1 MKKILFLFVSTIA
14 MTLVLAPLA
23 SAQWFRGNLKETL
36 RRLEED
42 TDRFTKSLDSDLD
55 HSALNG
61 THAEDEINRYVHDF
75 EEATDHLK
83 NRFDDREASPGLA
96 REVLARGR
104 SIDAFMRRNRPGPRS
119 MSDWVRVRQS
129 LDRLAN
135 AYRISW
141 RW

>member
-1 MKKILFLFVSTIA
+1 MKKILLIFVSTIVV
-14 MTLVLAPLA
+14 TLVLAPLA

-104 SIDAFMRRNRPGPRS
+104 SIDAFMRRNRPGPP
-119 MSDWVRVRQS
+119 VPPP
-129 LDRLAN
+129 
-135 AYRISW
+135 
-141 RW
+141 

>member
-1 MKKILFLFVSTIA
+1 MLVSTIVV
-14 MTLVLAPLA
+14 MLGA
-23 SAQWFRGNLKETL
+23 SAIATAQWYRGNLKETL

-61 THAEDEINRYVHDF
+61 TRAEDEINRYVHDF

-83 NRFDDREASPGLA
+83 SRFDDRQASPGLA
-96 REVLARGR
+96 REVLGRGR
-104 SIDAFMRRNRPGPRS
+104 SIDGFMRRNRPGPRS

>member
-1 MKKILFLFVSTIA
+1 MKKIPLIFVSTIVV
-14 MTLVLAPLA
+14 TLVLAPLA
-23 SAQWFRGNLKETL
+23 SAQWYRGNLKKTL
-36 RRLEED
+36 RLEED

-104 SIDAFMRRNRPGPRS
+104 SIDAFMLRNRPGPRS

>member
-1 MKKILFLFVSTIA
+1 MKKIPLIFVSTIVV
-14 MTLVLAPLA
+14 TLVLAPLA
-23 SAQWFRGNLKETL
+23 SAQWYRGNLKKTL
-36 RRLEED
+36 RLEED

-96 REVLARGR
+96 REVLVRGR
-104 SIDAFMRRNRPGPRS
+104 SIDVFMRRNRPG

>member
-1 MKKILFLFVSTIA
+1 MFVSTIVV
-14 MTLVLAPLA
+14 MLGA
-23 SAQWFRGNLKETL
+23 SAIATAQWYRGNLKETL

-61 THAEDEINRYVHDF
+61 TRAEDEINRYVHDF

-83 NRFDDREASPGLA
+83 NRFDDRQASPGFA
-96 REVLARGR
+96 REVLGRGR
-104 SIDAFMRRNRPGPRS
+104 SIDGFMRRNRPGPRS

>member
-1 MKKILFLFVSTIA
+1 MKRIPLMLVSMVVVMLGVSSIA
-14 MTLVLAPLA
+14 T
-23 SAQWFRGNLKETL
+23 AQWFRGNLKETL

-61 THAEDEINRYVHDF
+61 TRAEDEINRYVHDF

-83 NRFDDREASPGLA
+83 NRYDDRQASPGLA
-96 REVLARGR
+96 REVLGRGR
-104 SIDAFMRRNRPGPRS
+104 SIDGFMRRNRPGPRS
-119 MSDWVRVRQS
+119 MSDWVRVRES
-129 LDRLAN
+129 LNRLAN

>member
-1 MKKILFLFVSTIA
+1 MKRIPLMLVSTIVV
-14 MTLVLAPLA
+14 MLGA
-23 SAQWFRGNLKETL
+23 STIATAQWFRGNLKETL

-61 THAEDEINRYVHDF
+61 TRAEDEINRYVHDF

-83 NRFDDREASPGLA
+83 NRFDDRQASPGLA
-96 REVLARGR
+96 REVLGRGR
-104 SIDAFMRRNRPGPRS
+104 SIDGFMRRNRPGPRS

>member
-1 MKKILFLFVSTIA
+1 MKTIQLISVSSILVMLS
-14 MTLVLAPLA
+14 LATLA
-23 SAQWFRGNLKETL
+23 SAQWYRGNLKETL

-42 TDRFTKSLDSDLD
+42 TDHFTKSLDNDLD
-55 HSALNG
+55 HSRLNG
-61 THAEDEINRYVHDF
+61 TRAEDEINRSVHDF

-83 NRFDDREASPGLA
+83 SRYDDRETSPGLA
-96 REVLARGR
+96 REVLGRGR
-104 SIDAFMRRNRPGPRS
+104 SIDAFMRRNRPGSRS

-135 AYRISW
+135 AYRIAW

>member
-1 MKKILFLFVSTIA
+1 MRRVLLFGISSIALTLSLATI
-14 MTLVLAPLA
+14 VN
-23 SAQWFRGNLKETL
+23 AQWYRGNLKETL

-42 TDRFTKSLDSDLD
+42 SDRFTKSLDSDLD

-61 THAEDEINRYVHDF
+61 TRAEDEINRYVHDF

>member
-1 MKKILFLFVSTIA
+1 MRRVLLFGISSIALTLSLATI
-14 MTLVLAPLA
+14 VN
-23 SAQWFRGNLKETL
+23 AQWYRGNLKETL
-36 RRLEED
+36 LRLEED
-42 TDRFTKSLDSDLD
+42 SDRFTKSLDSDLD

-61 THAEDEINRYVHDF
+61 TRAEDEINRYVHDF

>member
-1 MKKILFLFVSTIA
+1 MKRIFFISISTIVVMLGVSTI
-14 MTLVLAPLA
+14 A

-55 HSALNG
+55 RSALNG
-61 THAEDEINRYVHDF
+61 TRAEDEINRYVHDF

-83 NRFDDREASPGLA
+83 NRYDDRQVSPGLA
-96 REVLARGR
+96 REVLGRGR

-119 MSDWVRVRQS
+119 MSDWLRVRQS
-129 LDRLAN
+129 LDRLAA
-135 AYRISW
+135 AYSIGW

>member
-23 SAQWFRGNLKETL
+23 SAQWYRGNLKETL

-42 TDRFTKSLDSDLD
+42 TDHFTKSLDSDLD

-61 THAEDEINRYVHDF
+61 TRAEDEINRYVHDF

-83 NRFDDREASPGLA
+83 NRFDDRQASPGLA
-96 REVLARGR
+96 REVLGRGR
-104 SIDAFMRRNRPGPRS
+104 SIDGFMRRNRPGPRS

>member
-1 MKKILFLFVSTIA
+1 MKRILFVFLSTIVVMLGVSTIA
-14 MTLVLAPLA
+14 N
-23 SAQWFRGNLKETL
+23 AQWFRGNLKETL

-55 HSALNG
+55 RSALNG
-61 THAEDEINRYVHDF
+61 TRAEDEINRYVHQF

-83 NRFDDREASPGLA
+83 NRYDDREASPGLA
-96 REVLARGR
+96 REVLGRGR
-104 SIDAFMRRNRPGPRS
+104 SIDGFMRRHRPGGRS
-119 MSDWVRVRQS
+119 MADWSRVRQS
-129 LDRLAN
+129 LDRLAT

>member
-1 MKKILFLFVSTIA
+1 MKKILLIFVSTIVV
-14 MTLVLAPLA
+14 TLVLAPLA